1 MCNHRTISVCKLY
14 FDMMKLDLILNFYHG
29 IIRLRFVSERADS
42 GETIMAVAVPE
53 RQGAF
58 RELHSLLYPRTI
70 TEFSYRHNGS
80 LLANIVVSFQALAG
94 TELEH
99 DKVAIKESFG
109 ARGFEVTDLSENEMA
124 KSHARHLAGGRR
136 LHLHGLADIDS
147 GDDSGS
153 GNRHRHLDSSVENS
167 SVSADTTYDEFLYR
181 FEFLEAPGALN
192 AFFCSINQ
200 FNQGSRSISLLHYR
214 NHGHDYGSVLVGLLV
229 RPDDRAALLSFVQN
243 LGYEYYDETA
253 NHAYTQFLR

>member
-1 MCNHRTISVCKLY
+1 
-14 FDMMKLDLILNFYHG
+14 
-29 IIRLRFVSERADS
+29 
-42 GETIMAVAVPE
+42 MAVAVPE

-80 LLANIVVSFQALAG
+80 TLANIVVSFQALAG
-94 TELEH
+94 TALEQ
-99 DKVAIKESFG
+99 DKIAIRESFG

-136 LHLHGLADIDS
+136 MHLHGLADSDS
-147 GDDSGS
+147 EDGSGS
-153 GNRHRHLDSSVENS
+153 RHRQLDSSVEHA
-167 SVSADTTYDEFLYR
+167 SVTADMAYDEFLYR

>member
-1 MCNHRTISVCKLY
+1 M
-14 FDMMKLDLILNFYHG
+14 
-29 IIRLRFVSERADS
+29 SERADS
-42 GETIMAVAVPE
+42 CETIMAVALPE

-80 LLANIVVSFQALAG
+80 QVANIVVSFQALSG
-94 TELEH
+94 RSLEE
-99 DKVAIKESFG
+99 DKIAIKESFES
-109 ARGFEVTDLSENEMA
+109 RDFQVTDLSDNEMA

-136 LHLHGLADIDS
+136 M
-147 GDDSGS
+147 
-153 GNRHRHLDSSVENS
+153 NRHEDDGEAETSSVVEE
-167 SVSADTTYDEFLYR
+167 VSTPLDCEVTEFLYR
-181 FEFLEAPGALN
+181 FEFPEAPGALN
-192 AFFCSINQ
+192 AFFCSISL

-229 RPDDRAALLSFVQN
+229 RSDDRSALLSFVSN

-253 NHAYTQFLR
+253 NDAYTQFLR